1 MLCKAGETSVYY
13 KKETHRKGG
22 GGVRYSEA
30 DIQEFINDNDVK
42 FIKFSFCD
50 VFGSQ
55 KIISVLPSVLPRA
68 FAQGIAVDASRI
80 EGFYKPGDSELFLF
94 PDTDTISLL
103 PWRPSH
109 GRVARFYCH
118 IKDEA
123 GQEFAQDGRKILRD
137 AVAYAKERGVKV
149 NFGAE
154 NDFYLFRTDEEGE
167 PTDIPFDSAGFL
179 DEAPEDRGEDV
190 RRDIC
195 LTMEQM
201 GMSPQHSHHESGH
214 GQNEIDCHYAGPL
227 KTADNVMMFKQ
238 IVRAVAMRNGIHAS
252 FLPKPLPDQAG
263 SGLHI
268 NLSLCMDGRNLFE
281 GDIAPDSIAGSF
293 MAGVLAHSRELTVFT
308 NPLPNSY
315 QRFGCDEAP
324 RYVSWS
330 RQNRSQLVRI
340 PQVKGDNCRM
350 ELRSPDPACNPYLAI
365 GLVGVPVFSG
375 YGAGIAKLAGPT
387 GGYLVGYLLMAFI
400 GGLFIEKSKGQPVV
414 SAVGLILGDAACYVL
429 GTAWFVFQMKCELGY
444 ALAVCVYPFIVW
456 DLAKIVVACLLGTLL
471 RKRLEQAGVLKLKE
485 AA

>member
-1 MLCKAGETSVYY
+1 MLCIAGETSVYY

-195 LTMEQM
+195 LTLEAM
-201 GMSPQHSHHESGH
+201 GIEPQYSQHISGP
-214 GQNEIDCHYAGPL
+214 GQNRIDFAPGPAL
-227 KTADNVMMFKQ
+227 PCADNVITFRSVVKMM
-238 IVRAVAMRNGIHAS
+238 AARNGLWATFS
-252 FLPKPLPDQAG
+252 PKPLLEEAG
-263 SGLHI
+263 NGFRI
-268 NLSLCMDGRNLFE
+268 AMRPTKDGEPCADAFLAGILQSFMEMQVFFAPQEESYQRLGTF
-281 GDIAPDSIAGSF
+281 GAPDSLSWADTGRGSLLRRKAG
-293 MAGVLAHSRELTVFT
+293 GRIEL
-308 NPLPNSY
+308 SAAD
-315 QRFGCDEAP
+315 GA
-324 RYVSWS
+324 
-330 RQNRSQLVRI
+330 
-340 PQVKGDNCRM
+340 
-350 ELRSPDPACNPYLAI
+350 ANPYLCFALLLYAGAQGVEQ
-365 GLVGVPVFSG
+365 GLALQPASG
-375 YGAGIAKLAGPT
+375 EPLAR
-387 GGYLVGYLLMAFI
+387 
-400 GGLFIEKSKGQPVV
+400 S
-414 SAVGLILGDAACYVL
+414 
-429 GTAWFVFQMKCELGY
+429 
-444 ALAVCVYPFIVW
+444 
-456 DLAKIVVACLLGTLL
+456 L
-471 RKRLEQAGVLKLKE
+471 RKAQARCRESQFLRELLPQEILRAYAGS
-485 AA
+485 